1 MNNYVT
7 KSNNMW
13 TGVVEDTLD
22 PLNLGRCRVRV
33 FGVHSENLAEV
44 PTKTLPWAMPIASP
58 NTGKTFSTLVEG
70 DYVVGYFQ
78 DGDAAQS
85 PVVIGLLPGVIIKS
99 QNSSKG
105 FSPQSTEPIKKD
117 LPAGQSA
124 GPVTT
129 PPLARSVVANTA
141 IASTNASLQH
151 ACDFRYE
158 LNLDIGLGGLENPVT
173 AIQNAI
179 KSGKNKA
186 AQAIRILVEIMND
199 KFRLVVDAILKV
211 IGLDPTG
218 KVSLEFTIA
227 KDLFREINKITKRV
241 AKAVELASFYV
252 SLFREIQQIVE
263 YLNSL
268 PDRIKSIVQQCILN
282 FLGSVQNFVSQVQ
295 AVPGQIQGT
304 AETMLTQ
311 LSNTT
316 KETMSSVQSTSADP
330 TMYALVSGT
339 DANGSFSLTTYM
351 AGITSAAQQISSD
364 GTSNSYDKQ
373 NTQSP

>member
-1 MNNYVT
+1 MNYVT
-7 KSNNMW
+7 KSNNIW
-13 TGVVEDTLD
+13 TGVVEDTKD
-22 PLNLGRCRVRV
+22 PLNMGRCKVRV
-33 FGVHSENLAEV
+33 FGVHSENISEV
-44 PTKTLPWAMPIASP
+44 PTNTLPWSVPISSP

-78 DGDAAQS
+78 DGEGAQS
-85 PVVIGLLPGVIIKS
+85 PVVIGVLPGVVA
-99 QNSSKG
+99 QTYNSSKG

-129 PPLARSVVANTA
+129 PPLARGVVEGTG

-158 LNLDIGLGGLENPVT
+158 LNLDIGLIGLENPVT

-211 IGLDPTG
+211 IGFDPTG

-227 KDLFREINKITKRV
+227 KDLFREINKITKKV

-263 YLNSL
+263 YLRSL

-295 AVPGQIQGT
+295 AIPGQIQGT

-316 KETMSSVQSTSADP
+316 KETMTSVQSTAADP

-339 DANGSFSLTTYM
+339 DANGNFSLTTYM

>member
-1 MNNYVT
+1 MNYVT
-7 KSNNMW
+7 KSNNIW
-13 TGVVEDTLD
+13 TGVVEDTKD
-22 PLNLGRCRVRV
+22 PLNMGRCKVRV
-33 FGVHSENLAEV
+33 FGVHSENISEV
-44 PTKTLPWAMPIASP
+44 PTNTLPWSVPISSP

-78 DGDAAQS
+78 DGEGAQS
-85 PVVIGLLPGVIIKS
+85 PVVIGVLPGVVA
-99 QNSSKG
+99 QTYNSSKG

-117 LPAGQSA
+117 LPDGQSA

-316 KETMSSVQSTSADP
+316 KDTMESVQSTSADP

>member
-1 MNNYVT
+1 MGNYVT
-7 KSNNMW
+7 KYNNIW
-13 TGVVEDTLD
+13 TGVVEDTKD
-22 PLNLGRCRVRV
+22 PLNMGRCKVRV
-33 FGVHSENLAEV
+33 FGVHSENISEV
-44 PTKTLPWAMPIASP
+44 PSSTLPWSVPISSP

-78 DGDAAQS
+78 DGQGAQS
-85 PVVIGLLPGVIIKS
+85 PVIIGVLPGVLAPS
-99 QNSSKG
+99 HNTSKG
-105 FSPQSTEPIKKD
+105 FSPQSTDPIKKD
-117 LPAGQSA
+117 LPAGQSS

-129 PPLARSVVANTA
+129 PPLARSVVAGTA
-141 IASTNASLQH
+141 IASTNASLEH

-158 LNLDIGLGGLENPVT
+158 LNLDIGLAGLDNPVT

-179 KSGKNKA
+179 KSGKNKS

-199 KFRLVVDAILKV
+199 KFRLVVDTLLKV

-218 KVSLEFTIA
+218 TVSLEFTVA
-227 KDLFREINKITKRV
+227 KDLFREINKLTKKV
-241 AKAVELASFYV
+241 AKAVELTSFYA
-252 SLFREIQQIVE
+252 SLFTEIQQIVD

-268 PDRIKSIVQQCILN
+268 PNRIKSIVQQCILN
-282 FLGSVQNFVSQVQ
+282 FLGSVNNLVTQIESI
-295 AVPGQIQGT
+295 PGQVQGT
-304 AETMLTQ
+304 AQTMLTQ

-316 KETMSSVQSTSADP
+316 KESMSSVQSTSADP